1 MQPSS
6 SLSRMTVN
14 ITKYKISSLPI
25 PPSSHLLTHNLVPD
39 PVTGGTSVSNFIEK
53 ILAKTPSVQRRA
65 RLTSPETHF
74 SYVTPLPTSFPYN
87 IEPPSPDESENIDD
101 KGAYV
106 EKWLADREARNPKA
120 DAISGSSGKLQLHYS
135 VLPENDQPRILI
147 GLSETGLRDCVPHL
161 DIGDAFAI
169 LGEPAL
175 VVSDT
180 EGDGSNHESDQEEI
194 IAARQEMIDVLGGRA
209 VLMSQDYPKS
219 ESRPERGG
227 FAPWSH
233 RYSGH
238 QFGTW
243 AGQLGDGRAVSIL
256 ATSHPSKSNDVYELQ
271 LKGAGRTPYSRSAD
285 GLAVLRSS
293 IREYLGSEAIAALG
307 IPTTRSLSLISL
319 SSVEVR
325 RERMETACV
334 FTRMAP
340 SFIRI
345 GSFEA
350 LSPPDGH
357 SMAFFGGGQQK
368 PHWES
373 LRILGEW
380 VSKKVLRLDLQEGQ
394 PWGKELVL
402 EVTRRNAKM
411 VAGWQAYGWMHG
423 VMNTDNVSI
432 LGLTIDYG
440 PFAFM
445 DVFDPAHICN
455 HTDDGGRYAYKY
467 QPTMI
472 MFALRALLNSLA
484 PLIGAEMESGKA
496 VSPDWASSASNEK
509 IDEWRQHA
517 TSAIKDEMEIV
528 FQEICST
535 ENGTLMRKRLGLR
548 RSLPTDESRFI
559 QPLLTMMENHRLD
572 FHRTFRLLSFFKPPS
587 SDNDNA
593 SFIQQLLDNVSP
605 TDRQMVN
612 MDSARK
618 EWDEWLER
626 FRGRIEEDRMF
637 CKDDAGNV
645 ASAVSLDDAYEMRVK
660 EAKKT
665 NPRFVLRQWVLE
677 EIIKRVEGDP
687 EKGKRQLAKVM
698 HMACN
703 PFEAWGAEWE
713 EMTEN
718 GNGEGLSAE
727 EKEERRYCGIGEG
740 SMLGFQCSCSS

>member
-1 MQPSS
+1 
-6 SLSRMTVN
+6 
-14 ITKYKISSLPI
+14 
-25 PPSSHLLTHNLVPD
+25 
-39 PVTGGTSVSNFIEK
+39 
-53 ILAKTPSVQRRA
+53 
-65 RLTSPETHF
+65 
-74 SYVTPLPTSFPYN
+74 
-87 IEPPSPDESENIDD
+87 
-101 KGAYV
+101 
-106 EKWLADREARNPKA
+106 
-120 DAISGSSGKLQLHYS
+120 
-135 VLPENDQPRILI
+135 
-147 GLSETGLRDCVPHL
+147 
-161 DIGDAFAI
+161 
-169 LGEPAL
+169 
-175 VVSDT
+175 
-180 EGDGSNHESDQEEI
+180 
-194 IAARQEMIDVLGGRA
+194 MIDVLGGRA

-334 FTRMAP
+334 FTH
-340 SFIRI
+340 
-345 GSFEA
+345 
-350 LSPPDGH
+350 GH

-432 LGLTIDYG
+432 LGLTVDYG

-496 VSPDWASSASNEK
+496 VSSDWASSASNEK

-517 TSAIKDEMEIV
+517 TSAIKDEMETV

-535 ENGTLMRKRLGLR
+535 ENGALMRKRLGLR

-559 QPLLTMMENHRLD
+559 QPLLTMMDNHRLD

-593 SFIQQLLDNVSP
+593 KFIQQLLDNVSP
-605 TDRQMVN
+605 IDRQMVN

-618 EWDEWLER
+618 EWDEWLAR
-626 FRGRIEEDRMF
+626 FKGRIEEDQMF

-645 ASAVSLDDAYEMRVK
+645 ASAVSLDDAYELRVK

-677 EIIKRVEGDP
+677 EIIKRVESDP

-698 HMACN
+698 HMACS

-713 EMTEN
+713 EMSED
-718 GNGEGLSAE
+718 GNGEGLSVE
-727 EKEERRYCGIGEG
+727 EKEERRYCDIGEG